1 MRLGLQCIAVY
12 LSGSGSSCIVLA
24 TGGGHQPYTN
34 FKQAVELE
42 RSLDGHVAPQAGD
55 GEIHLDQLAWVQR
68 AVPVPANMYTQD
80 GNGRKQEKRNKLI
93 FSGLTC
99 VFSKSV

>member
-1 MRLGLQCIAVY
+1 MQCIAVY

-68 AVPVPANMYTQD
+68 AMPVPIQITDFIITLFLCLRAYAFGWMGICLVWCGWYVSQ
-80 GNGRKQEKRNKLI
+80 
-93 FSGLTC
+93 
-99 VFSKSV
+99 